1 MYPFLYP
8 NVYPKLIKGDFSAKV
23 YPFVY
28 PKVCTIP
35 YFKRRPQGTFQGNV
49 TRHTFFERTLREYQ
63 KTYHSYLRNRLR
75 LTTLLPRHG
84 IPANSSAPLAPPL
97 SSPASTQRSC
107 REFEFPP
114 THHPT
119 TPLLSSLFS
128 CLLIGSSKLELQF
141 TFFTDSLAQL
151 LSLSLLAQS
160 LSGSFVVFD
169 LLAAFTCF
177 PPQFL
182 PLLPLL
188 SLCLSSREVNTTRD
202 QPLLTLSVPTM
213 ESGEAG

>member
-1 MYPFLYP
+1 MEF
-8 NVYPKLIKGDFSAKV
+8 
-23 YPFVY
+23 
-28 PKVCTIP
+28 
-35 YFKRRPQGTFQGNV
+35 RR
-49 TRHTFFERTLREYQ
+49 TR
-63 KTYHSYLRNRLR
+63 
-75 LTTLLPRHG
+75 LL
-84 IPANSSAPLAPPL
+84 L
-97 SSPASTQRSC
+97 SSSLLSPAASTQRSC

-160 LSGSFVVFD
+160 LSGSFVHS
-169 LLAAFTCF
+169 LSLICSQPSRAF
-177 PPQFL
+177 
-182 PLLPLL
+182 PLNFCHYLPLL

-202 QPLLTLSVPTM
+202 QLLLTLSVPTM